1 MLRLVSFGIVVLAL
15 CAGCGRFSDG
25 DSPKL
30 QAAAKIKDAEELN
43 DAHDYQRAVETYE
56 EALRLDPTHADAHF
70 KAAVIYDKKL
80 DQFVP
85 AIYHYEI
92 FLRLE
97 RDPEKGKLATDFMN
111 NAQFQYVAT
120 LPQYRKMANPDTT
133 KLQVENDSL
142 HRQISELKTDLIRIR
157 SEKSAAPPT
166 IPVARPKEKKPL
178 PEKKAIPSVPVAA
191 AVVAKTYKVQ
201 KGDGLQTIA
210 RKVYGDPSK
219 WTRILEANPQLQS
232 AGDLRVGQVLR
243 IP

>member
-1 MLRLVSFGIVVLAL
+1 MLRLVSLGVVLLAL
-15 CAGCGRFSDG
+15 CAGCGRFSG
-25 DSPKL
+25 DDTPRAK
-30 QAAAKIKDAEELN
+30 AAARIKDAEELN

-56 EALRLDPTHADAHF
+56 EALRLDPSHADAHF

-80 DQFVP
+80 DQFLA

-97 RDPEKGKLATDFMN
+97 RDPEKAKLATDFMN

-120 LPQYRKMANPDTT
+120 LPQTRRLANPDTT
-133 KLQVENDSL
+133 KLQVENDAL
-142 HRQISELKTDLIRIR
+142 HRQISELKTELIRVR
-157 SEKSAAPPT
+157 SEKSAAPPS
-166 IPVARPKEKKPL
+166 IPVARPKEKKP
-178 PEKKAIPSVPVAA
+178 VPAA
-191 AVVAKTYKVQ
+191 PAVVKALPAKTYKVQ

-219 WTRILEANPQLQS
+219 WTRILEANPQLQGP
-232 AGDLRVGQVLR
+232 GDLHVGQVLK